1 MTIFYYTFIRVLR
14 NKQTFFVITLIP
26 LIMIFIPMLWKEGS
40 LLGLTLYGIIILYGS
55 FLLTKSIMTD
65 RVNGTV
71 IRIFSAPVKTSKYLC
86 QTLLAYSILLTFQ
99 ISLIIFV
106 GKLLYNWELILAL
119 QLFLCYTVFATTS
132 IGFSLAW
139 NSLFRSKVMSDSV
152 FSVVISL
159 MSILGGIFIPI
170 SLLPDMFKRLGMLFP
185 TYWLSNAL
193 INLYEN
199 KDLQNYVLSI
209 GILILFTVLYIIF
222 GSKRRLE

>member
-1 MTIFYYTFIRVLR
+1 
-14 NKQTFFVITLIP
+14 
-26 LIMIFIPMLWKEGS
+26 MI
-40 LLGLTLYGIIILYGS
+40 
-55 FLLTKSIMTD
+55 D

-71 IRIFSAPVKTSKYLC
+71 IRIFSAPVKTSRYLA

-99 ISLIIFV
+99 ISLIIVF
-106 GKLLYNWELILAL
+106 GKLLYNWDFILTL

-139 NSLFRSKVMSDSV
+139 NSLFRSKIMSDAV
-152 FSVVISL
+152 FSIVISF

-170 SLLPDMFKRLGMLFP
+170 NLLPEVLKRLGMIFP

-193 INLYEN
+193 ISINEN
-199 KDLQNYVLSI
+199 KDLQNYLLSI
-209 GILILFTVLYIIF
+209 GILILFTVLYTTF